1 MNLHLRKISFILLFP
16 LAISC
21 QKKDDSSEGIEVEAA
36 EVAAS
41 SQIQLSQSQFN
52 ALKMEWGSIEA
63 RNLSEQLSLQGMVR
77 VPTEGRQDV
86 SAIYGGYVSG
96 LTLIEGEAIRRG
108 QVLFYLENPEFVN
121 LQQSYLETQSQ
132 MQYLKA
138 EYDRQQTLYSEQ
150 ISAQKNFLKAE
161 ADFRTAEAKLAG
173 LEQQLLLLKIDPKAL
188 EPGKIRSKIPV
199 YSPINGFVESIH
211 AVPGSYLN
219 ATDKALTLLNRD
231 HLHVELIVY
240 EKDARKLKIGQKV
253 TVSIPDLKEDQILA
267 EVYVISQSINS
278 ERQVMVH
285 AHLVDESM
293 EKYLVPGMYLEA
305 KLDLEDRPSKVVPE
319 SAVVEVDGLNYILIQ
334 SEKTESGYLLEK
346 VEVQIV
352 GSQEGYLAIKPAI
365 DLDESAVVLIKGAF
379 GLV

>member
-1 MNLHLRKISFILLFP
+1 MNLHLRKISFILLFL

-41 SQIQLSQSQFN
+41 SQLQLSQSQFN
-52 ALKMEWGSIEA
+52 ALKMEWGSIET

-96 LTLIEGEAIRRG
+96 LSLIEGEAIRRG

-132 MQYLKA
+132 MDYLKA
-138 EYDRQQTLYSEQ
+138 EYDRQHTLYSEQ

-173 LEQQLLLLKIDPKAL
+173 LEQQLLLLNIDPKAL

-240 EKDARKLKIGQKV
+240 EKDTRKLKIGQKV

-278 ERQVMVH
+278 ERQVMVY
-285 AHLVDESM
+285 AHLVDVSM
-293 EKYLVPGMYLEA
+293 EKHLVPGMYLEA

-334 SEKTESGYLLEK
+334 SGKTETGYLLDK
-346 VEVQIV
+346 VEVQIT

-365 DLDESAVVLIKGAF
+365 DLDESAVILAKGAF
-379 GLV
+379 GLI